1 MKNYMTFLFSFIIL
15 FSNFSSIYSISSI
28 PQTTRTIKAYDES
41 FLSATG
47 FASVNNGVNDRTS
60 YYGTSYY
67 KTASNEREFLE
78 GVLGARSGTVK
89 VIEVTNNLNLGYL
102 ELNFS
107 SSEKSRYNFVS
118 KYENPTA
125 GFTNPVLEKSGA
137 SKLNI
142 ANTNGLTIFSQKGHT
157 IKHVEFKLQSSASD
171 IVFRNLNFDDM
182 WQWDDSGKHKE
193 VGWTFIKVNGANNV
207 WIDHCTFAIGAD
219 GMVDIENGSSGIT
232 FSWCSFGLYA
242 TENPSTSGFLYK
254 TMNNMESKY
263 NAGSL
268 SSSSLYY
275 QMRKSGATLKQIM
288 AYTAYHSKVHLVG
301 SGDKDFVNYVDGNGN
316 EVKDGNQ
323 RLRLTLAYSKYY
335 NVGQRVPMIRQGTG
349 HVFNVLIDN
358 TSHASALNK
367 LPSTC
372 PKTEILAR
380 AMNPRNGGS
389 IGVDTCVFKGVN
401 GVMVG
406 TEQQG
411 QDTSNMNAPWGEIFK
426 NAYNHGLVVN
436 SKVTND
442 YGTYTGSSWDNN
454 GDNLFMRDWTWK
466 DKSTINKWCW
476 SSSIK
481 GVENMKKSV
490 TPTTP
495 FEFNYN
501 YSEKLPYS
509 YNVVPLDSLETV
521 LNSYAGSGKIT
532 LSAKQWLK
540 TKYSASSSSN
550 SSSVSGL
557 YRIKNVNSGLYLGI
571 TGTSSGA
578 SVVQTA
584 TSTLWNI
591 IDLGSNY
598 VQLSPATAF
607 GMVIDIP
614 GASTDNSVAMQLW
627 GNGKGNHQQFYLQSV
642 SDGTYAFLTKI
653 SNKAKGLDVV
663 SHSLNEGAAII
674 QYTYKGAANQRW
686 KLEKV

>member
-1 MKNYMTFLFSFIIL
+1 MINKNCFSLTFSFL
-15 FSNFSSIYSISSI
+15 MFFSNFSSIYSISEL

-41 FLSATG
+41 FLSVTG
-47 FASVNNGVNDRTS
+47 YASVNNAINDRSS
-60 YYGTSYY
+60 YIGTSYY
-67 KTASNEREFLE
+67 KTANNEREFLE
-78 GVLGARSGTVK
+78 GIRLASKGQVK

-102 ELNFS
+102 ELNLS
-107 SSEKSRYNFVS
+107 SDEKSKYSFIS

-125 GFTNPVLEKSGA
+125 GFTNPVLQSSGA

-142 ANTNGLTIFSQKGHT
+142 GNINGLTVFSTKGYT
-157 IKHVEFKLQSSASD
+157 IKHVEFKLQASAND

-182 WQWDDSGKHKE
+182 WQWDDAGSHKE
-193 VGWTFIKVNGANNV
+193 VGWTFFKVNGANNV
-207 WIDHCTFAIGAD
+207 WIDHCSFSIGAD
-219 GMVDIENGSSGIT
+219 GMCDIENGSSGVT
-232 FSWCSFGLYA
+232 FSWCSFGLEA
-242 TENPSTSGFLYK
+242 TENPNTNGMLYK

-335 NVGQRVPMIRQGTG
+335 NVGQRVPMIRQGSG
-349 HVFNVLIDN
+349 HVFNIMIDN
-358 TSHASALNK
+358 SSHSSALKN
-367 LPSTC
+367 LPSSC
-372 PKTEILAR
+372 PKTETLAR

-389 IGVDTCVFKGVN
+389 IGVDTCIFKGVN
-401 GVMVG
+401 GVMIG

-454 GDNLFMRDWTWK
+454 GDNLFMRDWSWK
-466 DKSTINKWCW
+466 DKATINNWCW

-481 GVENMKKSV
+481 GVENMSKSV

-495 FEFNYN
+495 FEFIYN
-501 YSEKLPYS
+501 YSEQLPYT
-509 YNVVPLDSLETV
+509 YNVIPLDSLESV
-521 LNSYAGSGKIT
+521 LNSYAGAGKIS
-532 LSAKQWLK
+532 LGVDGWLK
-540 TKYSASSSSN
+540 TKYGSGDSTGIA
-550 SSSVSGL
+550 GL
-557 YRIKNVNSGLYLGI
+557 YRIINVNSGKYLGVD
-571 TGTSSGA
+571 GTTSGA
-578 SVVQTA
+578 HVIQTSTA
-584 TSTLWNI
+584 TIWNM
-591 IDLGSNY
+591 IDLGDNW
-598 VQLSPATAF
+598 VQLSPSTAL
-607 GMVIDIP
+607 GMVIDLP
-614 GASTDNSVAMQLW
+614 GASKDDSVEMQLW
-627 GNGKGNHQQFYLQSV
+627 GNTKGDHQQLYLQDNG
-642 SDGTYAFLTKI
+642 DGTYAFLTKTT
-653 SNKAKGLDVV
+653 NKAKGLDVMK
-663 SHSLNEGAAII
+663 HSTDDGASVI
-674 QYTYKGAANQRW
+674 QYTYKGLNNQKW
-686 KLEKV
+686 KLERL